1 MEEQIIANEEVIETA
16 EEIMKNGSGKGLKM
30 ATGVGIAVLIG
41 IGVYKYVAKPL
52 LAKIKTKKEQSTCDT
67 YVFNLSYWG

>member
-41 IGVYKYVAKPL
+41 IGVYK
-52 LAKIKTKKEQSTCDT
+52 
-67 YVFNLSYWG
+67 